1 MKLFKAIRENYAQDL
16 DLAQKNVARLSKKE
30 TGQDQKDYQ
39 SVARALNQGNLG
51 AVKNVIKSISTKEIQ
66 ADILNILVGYND
78 LIAKMYPKAVD
89 SKGNLKSGLSVDKMI
104 KEETVEEGKKI
115 QDIARK
121 HKRELQKIIKTGS
134 LELSKKAEDE
144 LYQWASNN
152 GEIRGDEED
161 EFWDWI
167 DKNAD
172 DLVKGR
178 IKEDVNEA
186 YKFDKNDFRYW
197 RSGGMELKLRNGA
210 YGSDVEQA
218 FKKAGYDV
226 YGRDIDVS
234 RDSIKF
240 NSYSKHWGTDDKKIR
255 KVVLKVLGVDIERL

>member
-39 SVARALNQGNLG
+39 AVARALNQGNLG
-51 AVKNVIKSISTKEIQ
+51 AVKKVIKSISTKEIQ

-134 LELSKKAEDE
+134 LELSKKAEDD

-152 GEIRGDEED
+152 GEIHGDEED

-167 DKNAD
+167 DRNVD

-186 YKFDKNDFRYW
+186 KPPKMK
-197 RSGGMELKLRNGA
+197 SLSI
-210 YGSDVEQA
+210 YGSEISGLKRSNGSKLGTYTAKPVILKGKLAFRVEDDYGSFETLDLKTFA
-218 FKKAGYDV
+218 KV
-226 YGRDIDVS
+226 YG
-234 RDSIKF
+234 
-240 NSYSKHWGTDDKKIR
+240 
-255 KVVLKVLGVDIERL
+255 